1 MVTQTP
7 RLFSE
12 RTAKDLP
19 QVLLDDKKRKIK
31 HVQGNY
37 KPESFHQATCL
48 PLFPTN
54 NYKDTKNDSLKI
66 KVITALQ
73 LVG

>member
-1 MVTQTP
+1 M
-7 RLFSE
+7 
-12 RTAKDLP
+12 
-19 QVLLDDKKRKIK
+19 
-31 HVQGNY
+31 Y
-37 KPESFHQATCL
+37 KGITSLKNFHQATCL

-54 NYKDTKNDSLKI
+54 NYKEPENDFLKI